1 MLASFLGEHFLCA
14 VIGPIALCEV
24 PTNYCYGSLLGYAA
38 TPLASTTP
46 RAKKL
51 LLFLPSPSIFLFWA
65 CPRCFARGRAI
76 RCYLLPWKR
85 AKGYPLLSLTL
96 ACVLLCAKTCVV
108 LLCFLFLVWQSRDC
122 LLPRTKSALLKARAP
137 DYAQQR
143 QTTASREKHTCLA
156 VKQPFAHYT
165 IIF

>member
-65 CPRCFARGRAI
+65 CPRCCARGQAVCCYSATRLCRKGFSGVSAAI
-76 RCYLLPWKR
+76 LHAFVAATFRVAIL
-85 AKGYPLLSLTL
+85 
-96 ACVLLCAKTCVV
+96 
-108 LLCFLFLVWQSRDC
+108 LFLSQRRGRPMC
-122 LLPRTKSALLKARAP
+122 LPALLGKHAAGRTP
-137 DYAQQR
+137 NYAC
-143 QTTASREKHTCLA
+143 H
-156 VKQPFAHYT
+156 
-165 IIF
+165 